1 MILQSAQRDVIAAIS
16 ALLPRVH
23 VVVENEPRKG
33 AMEASASF
41 VHCSAVARLLLK
53 LTIVIVLQVDLFVP
67 TPSGN
72 KRFNLHSKI
81 RTGQVT

>member
-33 AMEASASF
+33 AMEASAP
-41 VHCSAVARLLLK
+41 CIAVQSLASE
-53 LTIVIVLQVDLFVP
+53 IDHYYCIA
-67 TPSGN
+67 G
-72 KRFNLHSKI
+72 
-81 RTGQVT
+81 